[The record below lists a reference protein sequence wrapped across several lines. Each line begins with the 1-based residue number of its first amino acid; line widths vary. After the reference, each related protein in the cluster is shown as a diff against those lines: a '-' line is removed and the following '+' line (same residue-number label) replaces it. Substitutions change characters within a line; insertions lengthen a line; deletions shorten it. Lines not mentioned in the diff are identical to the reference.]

1 MAHVNGFD
9 AQHHLRA
16 VVDGDHANPV
26 VEFGAGHRAAD
37 LRERR
42 AGPRHFDVGAEPRH
56 PQPVMRDP
64 AVEPRAEPEQLH
76 LGDRARGQP
85 VAAGLVAGELRGVD
99 HQHVA
104 AGAGGPRGRGRT
116 GRTGAHD
123 DHVSPDV
130 HASQYVG
137 RVRTPASVVAGVD
150 FGDPAFAAD
159 VRDGV
164 ARIEDLMATELGKAD
179 ELMAE
184 AVQHLFQAGGKR
196 FRPLFT
202 VLSAQ
207 LGPDPDTWQ
216 VTVAGAV
223 IELVHLAT
231 LYHDD
236 VMDEAQVR
244 RGAPSANAR
253 WSNNIAILAGD
264 YLFATA
270 SRLVSRLG
278 PDAVRV
284 IAETFAQLVTGQM
297 RETRGAAEHVD
308 SVEHYLKVVYEK
320 TACLIAASGRF
331 GGTFSGADEEQVERL
346 SRLGGIVGT
355 VFQISDD
362 IIDIDS
368 DPDESGKVPGT
379 DLREGVHTLPV
390 LYALRETG
398 PDADRLRELLAAPV
412 EDDDELAEALSLLRR
427 SQGMAQAKD
436 TVARYA
442 KQARDELANLPEGPG
457 QAGAGFAGGLHGQ
470 PPRLRSGTRGGR
482 SSVEEAETSAR
493 RSGSF
498 RRTLMSW
505 HPHANTFK
513 TFLLL
518 VGISALIVVRRR
530 AVRQERSCSWPCCSP
545 SA

>member
-1 MAHVNGFD
+1 M
-9 AQHHLRA
+9 
-16 VVDGDHANPV
+16 
-26 VEFGAGHRAAD
+26 
-37 LRERR
+37 
-42 AGPRHFDVGAEPRH
+42 
-56 PQPVMRDP
+56 
-64 AVEPRAEPEQLH
+64 
-76 LGDRARGQP
+76 
-85 VAAGLVAGELRGVD
+85 
-99 HQHVA
+99 
-104 AGAGGPRGRGRT
+104 
-116 GRTGAHD
+116 
-123 DHVSPDV
+123 
-130 HASQYVG
+130 
-137 RVRTPASVVAGVD
+137 VAGVD
-150 FGDPAFAAD
+150 FGDAAFAAD

-179 ELMAE
+179 ELMSE
-184 AVQHLFQAGGKR
+184 AVQHLFRAGGKR

-202 VLSAQ
+202 VLSAR
-207 LGPDPDTWQ
+207 LGPEPDAWQ
-216 VTVAGAV
+216 VTVGGAV

-297 RETRGAAEHVD
+297 RETRAAAEHVD

-331 GGTFSGADEEQVERL
+331 GATFSGADDEQIERL

-390 LYALRETG
+390 LYALRE
-398 PDADRLRELLAAPV
+398 
-412 EDDDELAEALSLLRR
+412 
-427 SQGMAQAKD
+427 
-436 TVARYA
+436 
-442 KQARDELANLPEGPG
+442 
-457 QAGAGFAGGLHGQ
+457 
-470 PPRLRSGTRGGR
+470 
-482 SSVEEAETSAR
+482 
-493 RSGSF
+493 
-498 RRTLMSW
+498 
-505 HPHANTFK
+505 
-513 TFLLL
+513 
-518 VGISALIVVRRR
+518 
-530 AVRQERSCSWPCCSP
+530 
-545 SA
+545 